1 MAPAVQIIVSAL
13 LFSFGIVGPESVFAE
28 TRESGLSASILS
40 ITALLL
46 GSVMLASFVMSRILS
61 WYIRR

>member
-28 TRESGLSASILS
+28 TKEANLSTSLLS
-40 ITALLL
+40 ITALIL
-46 GSVMLASFVMSRILS
+46 GTLMLASFVTSRILS